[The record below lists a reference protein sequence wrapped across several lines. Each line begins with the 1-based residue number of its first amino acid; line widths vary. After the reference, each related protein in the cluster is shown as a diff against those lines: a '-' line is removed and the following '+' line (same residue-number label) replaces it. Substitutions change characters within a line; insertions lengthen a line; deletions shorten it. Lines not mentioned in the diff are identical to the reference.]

1 MDAPAMDVG
10 ADPFPARMAVLVARI
25 DPGAS
30 LANLRRLSGGA
41 SQETWAFDAVGPAG
55 TRRLILRRA
64 APGAV
69 PHPMAAG
76 FTVEAAAIRAAAAQG
91 VPCPH
96 VRHELEPADG
106 LGEGFVTDHVEGE
119 TLARRIQ
126 RDEAF
131 AATRETMVASFG
143 AILARIHRVPV
154 AVLPPMRRSGVAA
167 ALEAIRESLDADP
180 TPRPVFE
187 LALGWAARHAP
198 PEPERLALV
207 HGDFRLGNVITGPEG
222 VRAVLD
228 WELAHLGDPAEDLA
242 WISLPPWRF
251 GRTERPVAGLG
262 SRADMFEAYARTG
275 GAPVDAARV
284 HWWEVMGSLRW
295 GLFCAEMLARF
306 RGDDPSVERG
316 MIVRRIS
323 ESEIDLLA
331 AIEGGVDAG

>member
-1 MDAPAMDVG
+1 M
-10 ADPFPARMAVLVARI
+10 ADPFTARMAALVGRI
-25 DPGAS
+25 VPGAVI
-30 LANLRRLSGGA
+30 ANLRRLSGGA
-41 SQETWAFDAVGPAG
+41 SQETWAFQAEDAAG
-55 TRRLILRRA
+55 SRSLILRRA

-76 FTVEAAAIRAAAAQG
+76 FRVEAAAIRAAAENG

-126 RDEAF
+126 RDDAF
-131 AATRETMVASFG
+131 AAARETLAVSFG
-143 AILARIHRVPV
+143 TILAQIHQVSV
-154 AVLPPMRRSGVAA
+154 DALPPMRASGIAET
-167 ALEAIRESLDADP
+167 LRAIRESLDADP
-180 TPRPVFE
+180 APRPVFE
-187 LALGWAARHAP
+187 LALAWATNHAP
-198 PEPERLALV
+198 SEPGRLALV
-207 HGDFRLGNVITGPEG
+207 HGDFRLGNVIIGPDG

-228 WELAHLGDPAEDLA
+228 WEIAHLGDPAEDLA
-242 WISLPPWRF
+242 WVSLPPWRF
-251 GRTERPVAGLG
+251 GRMDRPVAGMG
-262 SRADMFEAYARTG
+262 GRAEMFDAYAAVS
-275 GAPVDAARV
+275 GAPVDPARV
-284 HWWEVMGSLRW
+284 HWWEIMGSLRW

-323 ESEIDLLA
+323 ENEIDLLA